1 MSKLRPAPTVKT
13 QDPLV
18 REHLPHAASV
28 AAELRAAMGLC
39 RLTPAQRTQYRGR
52 WFLGASDFADRAAA
66 VRDNH
71 PGLLD
76 EIPITSADIQ
86 AQRQRVAYLEAGA
99 VIFTRLAREIA
110 DTLMKER
117 ATLYTMGM
125 AIRTFVGSLHAD
137 PFRAVAHKGALECSV
152 ALLDKEFQRRQ
163 RKSAK
168 TRRASNLRA
177 RQKAQLQGAGEPASG
192 SAQAG
197 EGAGAAIALPR
208 SEGSPR
214 PEGRARLAVAAPRS
228 TGLREPA
235 QGRRPPR
242 R

>member
-1 MSKLRPAPTVKT
+1 MSKLRPAPTVKI

-18 REHLPHAASV
+18 REHLPHVVSV
-28 AAELRAAMGLC
+28 AAELRQAMGLQS
-39 RLTPAQRTQYRGR
+39 LTPDERRRCQGR

-66 VRDNH
+66 VRDGH

-76 EIPITSADIQ
+76 EIPISSADIQ

-110 DTLMKER
+110 DTLMRER
-117 ATLYTMGM
+117 ATLFTMGM

-137 PFRAVAHKGALECSV
+137 PFRAVEHKGALECSV
-152 ALLDKEFQRRQ
+152 ALLDQEFQRRQ

-168 TRRASNLRA
+168 TRRAGTRRSDV
-177 RQKAQLQGAGEPASG
+177 GAPRPM
-192 SAQAG
+192 
-197 EGAGAAIALPR
+197 AGAAEPDSPITLQR
-208 SEGSPR
+208 SVSP
-214 PEGRARLAVAAPRS
+214 APRS
-228 TGLREPA
+228 PGPQKPL